1 MRPAKVSFGVDY
13 VTAVRRE
20 YQMDAHLPS
29 EDVSAIEWRI
39 KERRYGAARRPVLPQ
54 LLKRARLAV
63 HVSLCVPTA
72 LRTCPRCCW
81 GSRSSAVR
89 EQTEQLGH

>member
-39 KERRYGAARRPVLPQ
+39 KERRYEAA
-54 LLKRARLAV
+54 AV
-63 HVSLCVPTA
+63 
-72 LRTCPRCCW
+72 CCH
-81 GSRSSAVR
+81 SC
-89 EQTEQLGH
+89 